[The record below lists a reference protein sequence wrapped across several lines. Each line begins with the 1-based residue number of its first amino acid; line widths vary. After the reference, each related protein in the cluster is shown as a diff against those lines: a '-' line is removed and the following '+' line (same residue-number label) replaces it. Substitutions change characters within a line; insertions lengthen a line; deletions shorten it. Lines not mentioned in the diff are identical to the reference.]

1 MGRFGDPEPLG
12 DAHAIGDFDAGVT
25 SLTTWLTEYALQAG
39 RAGSARTFAVTD
51 AEQGG
56 RVVGYHAIAAA
67 SIERAVATR
76 RAASGMPGHPV
87 SAILLARLA
96 VDRSVQGRGVGAWLL
111 QDAMRR
117 ALSAS
122 EEFGVRVL
130 LAHAID
136 ERARAFYER
145 FGFEPSPTDPLN
157 LQLLIKDI
165 RKTLGMGGS

>member
-1 MGRFGDPEPLG
+1 MGRFGDPEPLTE
-12 DAHAIGDFDAGVT
+12 AHIVEGFDAGVA
-25 SLTTWLTEYALQAG
+25 SLATWLTDYALQAR
-39 RAGSARTFAVTD
+39 RAGSARTFVVTD
-51 AEQGG
+51 AEQSG
-56 RVVGYHAIAAA
+56 RVIGYHAIAAA
-67 SIERAVATR
+67 SIERAAATR
-76 RAASGMPGHPV
+76 LAASGTPAHPV
-87 SAILLARLA
+87 PAILLARLA

-130 LAHAID
+130 LVHAID

-145 FGFEPSPTDPLN
+145 FGFEASPTDPLN

-165 RKTLGMGGS
+165 RKTLGPGSA